1 MCRVGVY
8 GFISRVSSGF
18 KVLDQYDLND
28 TILQV
33 RVCCA
38 FRPGLDR
45 WLDYA
50 RELRFF
56 CDKNLCE
63 LLTSLSLSRTS
74 RSSQGGTG

>member
-1 MCRVGVY
+1 MLTIHAFQSANGSILGSRVCRVGVY

-38 FRPGLDR
+38 FRPGCFGLGS
-45 WLDYA
+45 LA
-50 RELRFF
+50 GLRPGAAI
-56 CDKNLCE
+56 
-63 LLTSLSLSRTS
+63 LL
-74 RSSQGGTG
+74 